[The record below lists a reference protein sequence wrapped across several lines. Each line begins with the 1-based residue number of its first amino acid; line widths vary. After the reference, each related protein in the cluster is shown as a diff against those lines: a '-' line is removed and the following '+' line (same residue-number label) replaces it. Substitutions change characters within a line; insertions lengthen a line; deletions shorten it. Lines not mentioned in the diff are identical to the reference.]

1 MGLGLH
7 ELARGQH
14 ARTRNL
20 GSNLIDCFCMMFSIS
35 SLLTAPCITAA
46 VSSTEVH
53 LEVRPAR
60 GPSPARRRGEERR
73 RVGVLLYGLEE
84 VGQVRRVLDLRQEL
98 VQLRMLVWLG
108 EKKQS
113 LINQFG
119 AVLTEKVHKS
129 IIDN

>member
-1 MGLGLH
+1 
-7 ELARGQH
+7 
-14 ARTRNL
+14 
-20 GSNLIDCFCMMFSIS
+20 MFSIS

-53 LEVRPAR
+53 LEIRSAR
-60 GPSPARRRGEERR
+60 GPSAARRLGGEERR

-84 VGQVRRVLDLRQEL
+84 VGQVRRVLYLRQEL